1 VNEVKRVVA
10 QGADVQGATTRAP
23 RARPPFTR
31 VGAIVGILLGSIVLT
46 GWWLGLPVLTSGI
59 PGYVT
64 MKPNTAAGM
73 VLAGMALLL
82 LEPEARSSLRTR
94 VGYCL
99 ALGCAAIGLLT
110 ILAYLDG
117 PMWLRIDQMLVWITG
132 DHGRTTPVARMAA
145 TTAIDFVGLGTALL
159 MLDARG
165 RMSRMLGGLAL
176 STAIA
181 IPLAIIVGYLY
192 LIIPVV
198 GSGQGLQMA
207 VHTAAGFLTLGTA
220 IIAARPRI
228 GVARILRSQGP
239 GGVMARRLLPV
250 AVGALVALGLLRLAA
265 ETAGAASPAMMA
277 AAATVATMFLLA
289 WLTWRTAVNLD
300 ATDEARVAAELTIA
314 QRNAELE
321 SANVQLTAAQAF
333 AEAASLAKSEFL
345 SRMSH
350 ELRTP
355 LNSIIGF
362 VGVLLRNREA
372 RFTHTD
378 LQYLERVKS
387 NGMHLLTLINDIL
400 DIARV
405 ESGKLTVVL
414 ELVPLDGLIGDILL
428 ELQGGEAGGG
438 VVIRADV
445 PSGLVPLRT
454 DGLKLKQMII
464 NLVGNAM
471 KFTTVGSVT
480 VRVAT
485 WPDGRRAMRLDVI
498 DTGIGIPPDR
508 LEAIFGA
515 FEQADQ
521 HTIKRFGG
529 TGLGLSISRAFAAAL
544 GYQIVVR
551 STEGV
556 GSVFSILLDPDAE
569 RPRAPTAMG
578 GTP

>member
-1 VNEVKRVVA
+1 
-10 QGADVQGATTRAP
+10 
-23 RARPPFTR
+23 
-31 VGAIVGILLGSIVLT
+31 
-46 GWWLGLPVLTSGI
+46 
-59 PGYVT
+59 
-64 MKPNTAAGM
+64 
-73 VLAGMALLL
+73 
-82 LEPEARSSLRTR
+82 
-94 VGYCL
+94 
-99 ALGCAAIGLLT
+99 
-110 ILAYLDG
+110 
-117 PMWLRIDQMLVWITG
+117 
-132 DHGRTTPVARMAA
+132 
-145 TTAIDFVGLGTALL
+145 
-159 MLDARG
+159 
-165 RMSRMLGGLAL
+165 
-176 STAIA
+176 
-181 IPLAIIVGYLY
+181 
-192 LIIPVV
+192 
-198 GSGQGLQMA
+198 
-207 VHTAAGFLTLGTA
+207 
-220 IIAARPRI
+220 
-228 GVARILRSQGP
+228 
-239 GGVMARRLLPV
+239 
-250 AVGALVALGLLRLAA
+250 
-265 ETAGAASPAMMA
+265 
-277 AAATVATMFLLA
+277 
-289 WLTWRTAVNLD
+289 
-300 ATDEARVAAELTIA
+300 
-314 QRNAELE
+314 
-321 SANVQLTAAQAF
+321 VQLTAAQAF